1 MAGPIT
7 WRNVDAPSG
16 AEAFRAMAGA
26 QNTLNGAFDA
36 FGNIIRQR
44 EAVDAANVAT
54 MSENGKQAFLDQ
66 LATAKTPEELAA
78 MQRSGLVDE
87 LRANLSP
94 QARAATRNADEARLT
109 SLRQQTIAG
118 DQFNDQALEREQRPI
133 KDAIISLATQNKGP
147 EALAMIQANPNLR
160 NAAELHKAVLN
171 GERDF
176 TRFGWEGQRAGFA
189 VNADARA
196 SSADTRATASHNLSM
211 QTQQLALTEAQQ
223 KAKDAETSRT
233 LQTNLGQLSAAHQ
246 ASTAD
251 ARAVISAEAR
261 SLGLAVNSDGTLNMS
276 ALDSKQRTRLED
288 SLKAKGLP
296 ALQVMERG
304 DTAAKAAYM
313 EGLRKSGA
321 YTPAQIQAVEA
332 SADKAFDSTSPASI
346 GIDKET
352 RAASRAAQDA
362 LEERQKMQN
371 GEVATPET
379 RDSLLKNLEPI
390 VDSYADK
397 GSARHRSYLAQL
409 AKFIETGG
417 IEVPQEDGTKQR
429 VLPSEAALRGLMRQ
443 IERDNMVTQWL
454 PGSNS
459 GHDNDLS
466 DVFDKWTKAAANRQ
480 GASNAVAAFNR
491 KNLQKAVKP
500 TDK

>member
-16 AEAFRAMAGA
+16 GESFRAMAGA

-44 EAVDAANVAT
+44 EATDAANVAT

-66 LATAKTPEELAA
+66 LSQAKTPEELAA
-78 MQRSGLVDE
+78 MQRSGLVEE
-87 LRANLSP
+87 LRAQLSP

-118 DQFNDQALEREQRPI
+118 DQFNDQALDREQRPV
-133 KDAIISLATQNKGP
+133 KDAILGLATQGKSQ
-147 EALAMIQANPNLR
+147 EALALIQANPNLR
-160 NAAELHKAVLN
+160 NAAELHKAVLS

-176 TRFGWEGQRAGFA
+176 TRFGWEGDRAGYAASAEQRAAGAEGRA
-189 VNADARA
+189 VAN
-196 SSADTRATASHNLSM
+196 HGMSM

-223 KAKDAETSRT
+223 KAQDTATART
-233 LQTNLGQLSAAHQ
+233 MQNSLGQLSAAHQ

-251 ARAVISAEAR
+251 ARSKISAEAKA
-261 SLGLAVNSDGTLNMS
+261 LGLTMNSDDTVNMS
-276 ALDSKQRTRLED
+276 ALDSKQRVRLED

-296 ALQVMERG
+296 ALQMMERG
-304 DTAAKAAYM
+304 DTAAKQAYM

-352 RAASRAAQDA
+352 RAAKRSAQDA
-362 LEERQKMQN
+362 IEERQKMQY

-379 RDSLLKNLEPI
+379 RDALLKNLEPI
-390 VDSYADK
+390 IGDYAEK
-397 GSARHRSYLAQL
+397 GTARHRSYLAQL
-409 AKFIETGG
+409 SKFVESGG

-429 VLPSEAALRGLMRQ
+429 VLPSEAGLRGLMRQ
-443 IERDNMVTQWL
+443 IERDNFVTQWL
-454 PGSNS
+454 PGANS

-466 DVFDKWTKAAANRQ
+466 DVFEKWTKAEANRT

-500 TDK
+500 IDK